1 MSKKIAFYLRMFMAF
16 CFILASISVLYY
28 RESTHLSDM
37 QTYAFSSLL
46 FVYGV
51 FRVVRAYKTWD
62 DIIVEE

>member
-28 RESTHLSDM
+28 RESSQLSAM
-37 QTYAFSSLL
+37 QTYAFSGLL

-51 FRVVRAYKTWD
+51 FRVVRAYKSWD